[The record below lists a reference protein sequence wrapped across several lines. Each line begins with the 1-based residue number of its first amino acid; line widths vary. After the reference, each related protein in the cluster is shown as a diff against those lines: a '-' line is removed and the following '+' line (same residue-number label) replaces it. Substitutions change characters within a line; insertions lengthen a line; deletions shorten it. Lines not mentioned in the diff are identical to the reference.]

1 MSVMGA
7 HPTGTAGTAGTV
19 GTVVEDREPRV
30 RELARDA
37 VTLMAFSAGVSLSV
51 FLVVLLGSWLGR

>member
-7 HPTGTAGTAGTV
+7 SAATDGK
-19 GTVVEDREPRV
+19 EPRV

-37 VTLMAFSAGVSLSV
+37 VTRMAFSAAVSSG
-51 FLVVLLGSWLGR
+51 VVLLLLLAHGIGR

>member
-1 MSVMGA
+1 MSVISA
-7 HPTGTAGTAGTV
+7 SAAGTAGIAA
-19 GTVVEDREPRV
+19 EAREPRV

-51 FLVVLLGSWLGR
+51 FLVVLLAFWLGR

>member
-7 HPTGTAGTAGTV
+7 STATEG
-19 GTVVEDREPRV
+19 REPRV

-37 VTLMAFSAGVSLSV
+37 VTLMAFSAVVSGG
-51 FLVVLLGSWLGR
+51 VVLLLLLAHGLGR

>member
-7 HPTGTAGTAGTV
+7 HPTGTAGTV

-37 VTLMAFSAGVSLSV
+37 VTLMAFSAGVSLAV